1 MLQGHLHAPGSTAAV
16 PVQGGDLLD
25 WTSNNGIQ
33 EDAFIHRME
42 ALSTMGY
49 SVMLSNFRRF
59 FSLAA
64 YISVFTHESIV
75 LAMGIPS
82 LTVRPPLPSRL
93 RPAFG
98 GWQDWCSFLWG
109 ASLHERGEA
118 YSVLPAWCNVP
129 AGQARI
135 FASSNGLP
143 CDSCRG
149 CLTRASTLT

>member
-1 MLQGHLHAPGSTAAV
+1 MW
-16 PVQGGDLLD
+16 QGGDLLD

-64 YISVFTHESIV
+64 YVSVFTRQSIV

-82 LTVRPPLPSRL
+82 LKARL
-93 RPAFG
+93 
-98 GWQDWCSFLWG
+98 
-109 ASLHERGEA
+109 SLICVFPE
-118 YSVLPAWCNVP
+118 LLN
-129 AGQARI
+129 
-135 FASSNGLP
+135 
-143 CDSCRG
+143 
-149 CLTRASTLT
+149 LT